1 MVNLSLAVPMMQHGL
16 TSARRAVGPLLA
28 ALLVFCL
35 GLFVIEAQA
44 QSRTSTIDSS
54 NASFPTKPL
63 RFVVPYPPGGPLD
76 VMARVLAE
84 KVKASLDQ
92 PIVVENKPGA
102 GGNIGADLIAK
113 AQPDGYA
120 LVMGAVATHAINPWL
135 FASIPYDSIKDFAP
149 VALVASV
156 PNVLLVNVDFAQKN
170 NIQTVQ
176 DLVAYARKNPGQLN
190 YGSGGSG
197 SAGHLAGALLSARA
211 KVEMVHIPYQG
222 AAPAQLALLSGQSAL
237 MFDNLAAA
245 ANLIREKKV
254 KALAVTTK
262 VRSGLLP
269 ELPTMQEAGIE
280 PFDIG
285 TWFGVFT
292 TAGTPAAVVEKLHVA
307 YMAALAEPDVKERLK
322 TMGSEAASLS
332 VEQMTAFVATER
344 AKYQELVKLSGA
356 AYYLG
361 RFCRKLSPASG
372 GSRQKAKLGKA
383 HSTPITKNP
392 TTTSA
397 AMS

>member
-1 MVNLSLAVPMMQHGL
+1 MRSLGAVVL
-16 TSARRAVGPLLA
+16 VCLLA
-28 ALLVFCL
+28 
-35 GLFVIEAQA
+35 LFFTESRA
-44 QSRTSTIDSS
+44 QST
-54 NASFPTKPL
+54 ASAPDASATTFPAKPL

-84 KVKASLDQ
+84 KVKASLGQ
-92 PIVVENKPGA
+92 PVVVENKPGA

-135 FASIPYDSIKDFAP
+135 FASIPYDSVKDFAP

-156 PNVLLVNVDFAQKN
+156 PNVLLVNIDFAQKN

-211 KVEMVHIPYQG
+211 KIEMVHIPYQG

-245 ANLIREKKV
+245 ASLIRDKKV

-269 ELPTMQEAGIE
+269 ELPTMQDADIA

-292 TAGTPAAVVEKLHVA
+292 TAGTPAAVVAKLHAA
-307 YMAALAEPDVKERLK
+307 YMMALAEPDVQERLK
-322 TMGSEAASLS
+322 TMGSEAAALS
-332 VEQMTAFVATER
+332 VEQMTAFVAAER
-344 AKYQELVKLSGA
+344 VKYQELVKLSGA
-356 AYYLG
+356 
-361 RFCRKLSPASG
+361 
-372 GSRQKAKLGKA
+372 
-383 HSTPITKNP
+383 TN
-392 TTTSA
+392 
-397 AMS
+397 

>member
-1 MVNLSLAVPMMQHGL
+1 MVNLRSIVPVSPQGLINVQRDVRSLGAVVL
-16 TSARRAVGPLLA
+16 VCLLA
-28 ALLVFCL
+28 
-35 GLFVIEAQA
+35 LFFTESRA
-44 QSRTSTIDSS
+44 QSAASTPD
-54 NASFPTKPL
+54 ALATAFPTKPL
-63 RFVVPYPPGGPLD
+63 RFIVPYPPGGPLD

-84 KVKASLDQ
+84 KVKASLGQ
-92 PIVVENKPGA
+92 PVVVENKPGA

-135 FASIPYDSIKDFAP
+135 FASIPYDSVKDFVP
-149 VALVASV
+149 IALVASV

-170 NIQTVQ
+170 TIQSVQ

-211 KVEMVHIPYQG
+211 KIEMVHIPYQG

-262 VRSGLLP
+262 VRSDLLP
-269 ELPTMQEAGIE
+269 ELPTMQDGGIV

-292 TAGTPAAVVEKLHVA
+292 TAGTPAAVVEKLQTA
-307 YMAALAEPDVKERLK
+307 YLTALAEPDVKERLK
-322 TMGSEAASLS
+322 TMGSEAAALS
-332 VEQMTAFVATER
+332 VEQMAAFVAAER
-344 AKYQELVKLSGA
+344 VKYQELVKLSGA
-356 AYYLG
+356 
-361 RFCRKLSPASG
+361 
-372 GSRQKAKLGKA
+372 
-383 HSTPITKNP
+383 TN
-392 TTTSA
+392 
-397 AMS
+397 

>member
-1 MVNLSLAVPMMQHGL
+1 MVNFSLVVPTSPKGL
-16 TSARRAVGPLLA
+16 TRAQSVVRSLCA
-28 ALLVFCL
+28 AFLMLWLSVLVT
-35 GLFVIEAQA
+35 ETQA
-44 QSRTSTIDSS
+44 QSRTATTDSPT
-54 NASFPTKPL
+54 AVFPNKPL
-63 RFVVPYPPGGPLD
+63 RFIVPYPPGGPLD

-84 KVKASLDQ
+84 KVKTSLGQ
-92 PIVVENKPGA
+92 PVVVENKPGA

-113 AQPDGYA
+113 AQPDGYS

-135 FASIPYDSIKDFAP
+135 FASIPYDSDKDFAP
-149 VALVASV
+149 VVLVASV
-156 PNVLLVNVDFAQKN
+156 PNVLLVNIDFAQKN

-176 DLVAYARKNPGQLN
+176 DLVEYARKNPGQLN

-211 KVEMVHIPYQG
+211 KIEMVHVPYQG

-269 ELPTMQEAGIE
+269 ELPTMEVAGIE

-292 TAGTPAAVVEKLHVA
+292 TAGTPAAVVERLHKA
-307 YMAALAEPDVKERLK
+307 YAEALAEPDVKERLK
-322 TMGSEAASLS
+322 TMGSEAAALS
-332 VEQMTAFVATER
+332 VEQMRAFVAAER
-344 AKYQELVKLSGA
+344 VKYQELVKLSGA
-356 AYYLG
+356 
-361 RFCRKLSPASG
+361 
-372 GSRQKAKLGKA
+372 
-383 HSTPITKNP
+383 KN
-392 TTTSA
+392 
-397 AMS
+397 

>member
-1 MVNLSLAVPMMQHGL
+1 MPHETRSFV
-16 TSARRAVGPLLA
+16 A
-28 ALLVFCL
+28 ALLLCLL
-35 GLFVIEAQA
+35 GLFCTEPHA
-44 QSRTSTIDSS
+44 QSAAPATDSAV
-54 NASFPTKPL
+54 ASFPSKPL

-84 KVKASLDQ
+84 KVKASLGQ

-102 GGNIGADLIAK
+102 GGNIGADVIAK

-135 FASIPYDSIKDFAP
+135 FASIPYDSVKDFAP

-156 PNVLLVNVDFAQKN
+156 PNVLLVNIDFAQKN

-176 DLVAYARKNPGQLN
+176 DLVAYARNHPGQLN

-262 VRSGLLP
+262 VRSGVLP
-269 ELPTMQEAGIE
+269 ELPTMQDAGIE

-292 TAGTPAAVVEKLHVA
+292 TASTPTAVVEKLHAA
-307 YMAALAEPDVKERLK
+307 YTAALAEPEVKERLK
-322 TMGSEAASLS
+322 VMGSEAATLS
-332 VEQMTAFVATER
+332 VAQFSAFVATER

-356 AYYLG
+356 
-361 RFCRKLSPASG
+361 
-372 GSRQKAKLGKA
+372 
-383 HSTPITKNP
+383 TN
-392 TTTSA
+392 
-397 AMS
+397 